1 MDSENDLNSPAPE
14 NVDGKT
20 ASTVSERKRIAN
32 QQNST
37 KSTGPKTARGKAN
50 SSRNAVK
57 HGLLLKRLLFD
68 QSGVPVNQELRTL
81 QERLLEKYGS
91 GDVRTDILA
100 ESLVVEYW
108 RQHQALAVEQD
119 LLKEANKQFSHPSAR
134 IMNLERYRTG
144 SQRALWKLL
153 KLLDEQPGLQAPAA
167 EDQAATEAPATSA
180 AEPKAATSAPVMAM
194 PDEQTD
200 IGAAS
205 ETESSGAEDSEQ
217 AA

>member
-1 MDSENDLNSPAPE
+1 MDSKNDLNSPAPE
-14 NVDGKT
+14 NVDSNT

-81 QERLLEKYGS
+81 QERLLEKYGG

-119 LLKEANKQFSHPSAR
+119 LLKEANKQFGHPSAR

-153 KLLDEQPGLQAPAA
+153 KLLDEQPAPQAPAA
-167 EDQAATEAPATSA
+167 EDQAATEASATSA
-180 AEPKAATSAPVMAM
+180 AEPKAATEALGMAV

-200 IGAAS
+200 VGTS
-205 ETESSGAEDSEQ
+205 ETESPGAEDSEQ